1 MRRIIIAAIVATA
14 IVAAACGGGTTSSD
28 ETATTT
34 GTGSTVAGTPT
45 SAASLTTRSAKP
57 IDTPVSIDAR
67 SAPVADGLL
76 IAVDA
81 LQLQFTVPLTLSDL
95 TLARIAPLPNGFAV
109 GFSTRTLEAMEPDW
123 CGAEHS
129 ALGWLRLG
137 GDPTDPEELVA
148 DLPQG
153 KVYYFRPTGPCAGD
167 RTTIDLEGRQIT
179 EFRAALDTIA
189 YVER

>member
-1 MRRIIIAAIVATA
+1 MATMLIVCVTIAACSRD
-14 IVAAACGGGTTSSD
+14 AADSEPASP
-28 ETATTT
+28 
-34 GTGSTVAGTPT
+34 AGTPT

-57 IDTPVSIDAR
+57 GPTDTPVRIDAR

-76 IAVDA
+76 IAIDA

-95 TLARIAPLPNGFAV
+95 TLARIAPLPAGFAV
-109 GFSTRTLEAMEPDW
+109 GFSTRTLEAMEPD
-123 CGAEHS
+123 CGAGHS

-148 DLPQG
+148 NLPQG
-153 KVYYFRPTGPCAGD
+153 NVYYFRPTGPCAGD